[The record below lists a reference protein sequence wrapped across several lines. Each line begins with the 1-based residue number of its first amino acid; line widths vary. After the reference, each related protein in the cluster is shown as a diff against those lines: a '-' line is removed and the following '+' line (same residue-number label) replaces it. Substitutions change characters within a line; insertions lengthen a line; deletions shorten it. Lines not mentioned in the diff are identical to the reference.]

1 MPHSWGIAVACMVR
15 HSSVRRLSRSSMR
28 VCKPREQASWSQTAC
43 RATRLGRRRPWGMR
57 RAPSKPAPDRRGA
70 RSPTERTR
78 EGGAMSR
85 AIADLSEMDPS
96 LRLKLENAGIRTTDE
111 LLARG
116 ATPAQRSEL
125 AQRLGVDGQRL
136 SEWVNLADLI
146 RLQGVDVPTASLLN
160 VAGIHSCQEL
170 REWNPELLLSRLILV

>member
-1 MPHSWGIAVACMVR
+1 
-15 HSSVRRLSRSSMR
+15 
-28 VCKPREQASWSQTAC
+28 
-43 RATRLGRRRPWGMR
+43 
-57 RAPSKPAPDRRGA
+57 
-70 RSPTERTR
+70 
-78 EGGAMSR
+78 MSR

-170 REWNPELLLSRLILV
+170 REWNPELLLSRLILVNDQEHLIGQTPTLVMVKDWIEQAAALATPHA